1 MDRLTGA
8 ADTGELMA
16 MLDERDGAV
25 HGEPVTHYGL
35 IVVGVVG
42 LRVINSEFGWPL
54 GDAVL
59 RSLATRLGASTTS
72 ACVARVDSDKFA
84 VLIDDVDREDVREI
98 GARLKRL
105 LNAAPFEVDGVS
117 LPVRVRTTF
126 AIGPA
131 PADTPEK
138 NVLWA
143 ALRFSRM
150 KQIHDL
156 KERIVDM
163 ESQVRLRQAQVEVGA
178 FREQLAT
185 AIAYR
190 DELTRAF
197 NRDGYDAL
205 LPDVETPYS
214 LAFFDVD
221 KLRDLNK
228 MPGLLW
234 KAGDM
239 SLVKVA
245 LFLKDLSSDVVVVRW
260 GGDEFLVLFPNLSP
274 ADVKRIVEA
283 AALQCK
289 DELMVEDTPV
299 TLSGGVSYVADAGQY
314 DEAFRLAQEATELAK
329 RSGRSQTIVA
339 AQS

>member
-1 MDRLTGA
+1 
-8 ADTGELMA
+8 
-16 MLDERDGAV
+16 
-25 HGEPVTHYGL
+25 
-35 IVVGVVG
+35 
-42 LRVINSEFGWPL
+42 
-54 GDAVL
+54 
-59 RSLATRLGASTTS
+59 
-72 ACVARVDSDKFA
+72 
-84 VLIDDVDREDVREI
+84 
-98 GARLKRL
+98 
-105 LNAAPFEVDGVS
+105 
-117 LPVRVRTTF
+117 
-126 AIGPA
+126 
-131 PADTPEK
+131 
-138 NVLWA
+138 
-143 ALRFSRM
+143 M

-156 KERIVDM
+156 TERIVDM